1 MMFVRSRRRVIAVVA
16 AAVAA
21 VVGATGC
28 ALRGSGYQYVRS
40 PKTGTY
46 LKLPSD
52 WKVKDLAIEGI
63 VFGRQFNPP
72 AGVASDVGE
81 LFTGDT
87 PGGFVRVVELSEAS
101 QDAVSL
107 SAARNSLFDIDAGLN
122 SGDMRFVDGA
132 ALRQPGFRG
141 QHIVVNARLAGGVVT
156 IDQTTFLDAES
167 ERLYHL
173 VIGCRSAC
181 YERHKK
187 DIETVTE
194 SLTLKE
200 P

>member
-1 MMFVRSRRRVIAVVA
+1 MFVRSRRRVIAA
-16 AAVAA
+16 AATAVAI

-52 WKVKDLAIEGI
+52 WRVNDLAIEGI
-63 VFGRQFNPP
+63 VFGRQFNAP
-72 AGVASDVGE
+72 AGATDDMGE
-81 LFTGDT
+81 LFTRDT
-87 PGGFVRVVELSEAS
+87 PGGFVRVVELSAAS

-122 SGDMRFVDGA
+122 SGEMRLVDGGD
-132 ALRQPGFRG
+132 LRQPGFRG
-141 QHIVVNARLAGGVVT
+141 QHVVVTTQVGDGAVT
-156 IDQTTFLDAES
+156 IDQTTFLDADS
-167 ERLYHL
+167 KRLYHL
-173 VIGCRSAC
+173 VIGCQSDC